1 MKDYIVGIGV
11 LVVLLVVLIK
21 VTLGQVINVNSM
33 KKSLDQTRFDYTTQY
48 NNSLSKNRQL
58 VLQFGNDDVNKF
70 MSQNVA
76 TLKSMME
83 IGTINE
89 RIGAES
95 ESMGVPIQEQKT
107 NSATL
112 NGRPNTVLKTV
123 QVHEYSISILC
134 TFRDSLIWLGK
145 IEDAFPYARI
155 QSVVYSPSGD
165 FVNLQTS
172 IFFPKMEP
180 TVFAQ

>member
-1 MKDYIVGIGV
+1 MKDYLVGIII
-11 LVVLLVVLIK
+11 LAAVLILLGK
-21 VTLGQVINVNSM
+21 VTLGQVVNVNTM
-33 KKSLDQTRFDYTTQY
+33 KKSLDNAKYDYTTQL
-48 NNSLSKNRQL
+48 NNSESKNRQL

-70 MSQNVA
+70 MSQNA
-76 TLKSMME
+76 GTLKSMME

-107 NSATL
+107 NSSSI
-112 NGRPNTVLKTV
+112 NGRPNTALKVV

-134 TFRDSLIWLGK
+134 SFRDTLVWLGK
-145 IEDAFPYARI
+145 IEDAFPYARV
-155 QSVVYSPSGD
+155 QSIVYTPSGD
-165 FVNLQTS
+165 FVNLQTK
-172 IFFPKMEP
+172 IMFPRMEP